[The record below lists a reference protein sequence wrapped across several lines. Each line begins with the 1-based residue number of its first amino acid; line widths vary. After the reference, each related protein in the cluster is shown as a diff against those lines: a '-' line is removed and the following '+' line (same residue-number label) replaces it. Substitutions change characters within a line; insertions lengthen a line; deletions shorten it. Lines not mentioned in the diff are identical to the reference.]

1 MTASEN
7 TQIMPRAWMRVS
19 NISGQSSGLFETQD
33 VELRSE
39 SLVPLYDQSA
49 LDAALAAE
57 RQAAWEAINQWI
69 KPGDLGGNGYDKNA
83 QRNGMILAAN
93 VLMERIERP
102 NV

>member
-1 MTASEN
+1 MMTNE
-7 TQIMPRAWMRVS
+7 TIQFRPRAWLRVS
-19 NISGQSSGLFETQD
+19 NISGQSSGFFETQE

-49 LDAALAAE
+49 LDAAVAAE
-57 RQAAWEAINQWI
+57 RQAAWDSVSRWI
-69 KPGDLGGNGYDKNA
+69 KPGDLGGNGYDNNA